1 MKTQTQNPEEQQ
13 AARRI
18 SRLFLTGM
26 MLVCMTAGWLL
37 ASITNEAFSQ
47 GNSNK
52 QEVKDTTLMSIPRN
66 GEILPTMMLHE
77 FAVVADQTIN
87 K

>member
-1 MKTQTQNPEEQQ
+1 MKTKSQNPEEQQ
-13 AARRI
+13 AAGRI

-47 GNSNK
+47 GNHNK

-66 GEILPTMMLHE
+66 GETLPTMMLNE
-77 FAVVADQTIN
+77 FAVIADQN
-87 K
+87 MKK